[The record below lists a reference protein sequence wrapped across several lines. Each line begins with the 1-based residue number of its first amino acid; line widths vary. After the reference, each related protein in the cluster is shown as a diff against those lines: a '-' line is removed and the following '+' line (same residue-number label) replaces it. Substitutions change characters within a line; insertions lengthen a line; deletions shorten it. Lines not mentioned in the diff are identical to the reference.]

1 MRFLVTGGAGFIGSS
16 LIDELLFNGHSV
28 VCLDNFDNYYA
39 EDIKRQNIANHYKFP
54 NYRLIEAD
62 IRADLSKLPDC
73 DTIIHLAARAGVRPS
88 IAQPMLYQSVNIE
101 GTQNLLEFAKSREI
115 KKFIFASSSSVYG
128 VNPNTPWR
136 EDDYVLNPISP
147 YAATKIAGELIGHS
161 YAHLYPMQFIGLRFF
176 TVYGPRQRP
185 DLAIHKFT
193 KAIFEEKPIEFYGDG
208 NTSRDYTYI
217 SDIVSGIK
225 GAIDYNKEKHAIF
238 NLGNCRTTTLK
249 QLVEKLEAIIGK
261 PAIINRQPLQPGDV
275 PITFAD
281 VEKSQREL
289 GYYPETAIDSG
300 LNKFVKWYLEE
311 RCV

>member
-16 LIDELLFNGHSV
+16 LIDDLLTAGHSV
-28 VCLDNFDNYYA
+28 VCMDNFDSYYD
-39 EDIKRQNIANHYKFP
+39 ETIKRKNIHNHY
-54 NYRLIEAD
+54 NYANYQLIERD
-62 IRADLSKLPDC
+62 IRSDLSRLPEC

-88 IAQPMLYQSVNIE
+88 ILQPMLYQSVNIE
-101 GTQNLLEFAKSREI
+101 GTQNLLEFAKVREI

-161 YAHLYPMQFIGLRFF
+161 YAYLYPIQFIGLRFF

-193 KAIFEEKPIEFYGDG
+193 RAIIEESPIEFYGDG
-208 NTSRDYTYI
+208 STSRDYTYI

-225 GAIDYNKEKHAIF
+225 GAINYDKEKFAIF

-249 QLVEKLEAIIGK
+249 QLVEKLEIIIGK
-261 PAIINRQPLQPGDV
+261 SAIFNHQPLQPGDV
-275 PITFAD
+275 PVTFAD
-281 VEKSQREL
+281 VTKSQREL
-289 GYYPETAIDSG
+289 GYNPETPIDIG
-300 LNKFVKWYLEE
+300 LEKFVKWYLEE